1 MHRRRLLTTLP
12 LVAGLAGCGG
22 LWPDADERTSTPRP
36 PETTTPVETR
46 TRADSRSSSPTGQFV
61 SVKNSRPSTV
71 YLTLVVDGRET
82 FVESFELFPGEEIR
96 LADVAVPRAEHDVVI
111 ETATGERASFKWH
124 ADPALDGL
132 ATYLT
137 VDGVAFWRHA
147 RCRPD
152 CALALSE
159 RVDGADLPLVGDG
172 TGRWYAPA
180 GVVVQNPASTTQT
193 VDLGVSL
200 REQRLL
206 STRYRLP
213 GETQLSIPVAYRS
226 GEYVVTV
233 GVDGREVTDAW
244 SVPQVPE
251 RHVLLGESIAFGC
264 GPANTTLTLS
274 NRDTVAHT
282 VTVTLVREGRTVF
295 DRRLSVEARTDRQ
308 LVPVDDSGPYEVTVE
323 TEPTGKTGET
333 EAATT
338 ATWWACP
345 PRGPATVLIDA
356 TGTVRLLQGG
366 PQPG

>member
-22 LWPDADERTSTPRP
+22 LSLDADERTPTARP
-36 PETTTPVETR
+36 PETTPPVETPTR
-46 TRADSRSSSPTGQFV
+46 TDTDSSSSTGQFV

-71 YLTLVVDGRET
+71 YLTLVIDGPAAV
-82 FVESFELFPGEEIR
+82 VESFELFPGEEVR
-96 LADVAVPRAEHDVVI
+96 LDDVAASGADRDVVL
-111 ETATGERASFKWH
+111 ETAAGERASFRWH

-137 VDGVAFWRHA
+137 ADGVAFWRHA

-159 RVDGADLPLVGDG
+159 RVDGTDLPLAGDG

-180 GVVVQNPASTTQT
+180 GVVVQNPASTART

-200 REQRLL
+200 RDQSLL

-213 GETQLSIPVAYRS
+213 SETQLSVPVAYRS
-226 GEYVVTV
+226 GEYALTV

-244 SVPQVPE
+244 PVPQVPE
-251 RHVLLGESIAFGC
+251 RHVLLGESVTFGC

-274 NRDTVAHT
+274 NRNTVAHT
-282 VTVTLVREGRTVF
+282 LTVEIVRAGRTVF
-295 DRRLSVEARTDRQ
+295 ERRLSVEAGTDRR
-308 LVPVDDSGPYEVTVE
+308 LVPVDVSGPYEVTVE
-323 TEPTGKTGET
+323 AASTRET
-333 EAATT
+333 TSTATT

-356 TGTVRLLQGG
+356 TGSVRLLQGG